1 MDNLLHRLDLSVRL
15 LKGEGKHTLAQYIA
29 GQLETLQRIQ
39 EGAPYLLC
47 TYYVPPE
54 LLLLY
59 DVEVLYIE
67 RIVGLTVSTGLL
79 DGLSGS
85 LPPGICSYQ
94 RAFFH
99 LMEQGA
105 LPKPCLLLSVDF
117 PLRRCGG
124 DDGTAA

>member
-1 MDNLLHRLDLSVRL
+1 MDNLLHRLNLSVRL

-79 DGLSGS
+79 DGLSG
-85 LPPGICSYQ
+85 LPAARDLFIPAGI
-94 RAFFH
+94 FPFD
-99 LMEQGA
+99 GA
-105 LPKPCLLLSVDF
+105 GGAAKAMSSSQCRLS
-117 PLRRCGG
+117 LRRCGG

>member
-1 MDNLLHRLDLSVRL
+1 MDNLLHRLNLSVRL

-67 RIVGLTVSTGLL
+67 RIVGLTVT
-79 DGLSGS
+79 SGS
-85 LPPGICSYQ
+85 LWP
-94 RAFFH
+94 AFS
-99 LMEQGA
+99 Q
-105 LPKPCLLLSVDF
+105 S
-117 PLRRCGG
+117 
-124 DDGTAA
+124 